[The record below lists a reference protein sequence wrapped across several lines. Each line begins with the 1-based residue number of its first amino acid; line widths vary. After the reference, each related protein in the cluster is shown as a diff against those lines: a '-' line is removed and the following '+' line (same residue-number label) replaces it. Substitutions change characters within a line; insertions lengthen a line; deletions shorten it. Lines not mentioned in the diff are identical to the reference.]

1 MIQTVWASENRRLTV
16 CIDSYENSVM
26 KGRILNAN
34 QEIAPFES
42 LVQFLLGV
50 ETFLEAPQMPQ
61 SYTSLRRFSDL
72 LPMTGG
78 TAVSNY
84 VGKGAKATF
93 ELQVLFRQHSSWQGV
108 VIWRERKME
117 QSFRSVLELLFLMD
131 SAAMAGDVGSIV

>member
-1 MIQTVWASENRRLTV
+1 MIQTVWAGENRRLTV

-34 QEIAPFES
+34 QEIEPFES

-61 SYTSLRRFSDL
+61 SYTSLRRFADL
-72 LPMTGG
+72 IPMTEG
-78 TAVSNY
+78 TSVSNY

-117 QSFRSVLELLFLMD
+117 QSFRSVLELVMLMD
-131 SAAMAGDVGSIV
+131 SALRTVNEGVA